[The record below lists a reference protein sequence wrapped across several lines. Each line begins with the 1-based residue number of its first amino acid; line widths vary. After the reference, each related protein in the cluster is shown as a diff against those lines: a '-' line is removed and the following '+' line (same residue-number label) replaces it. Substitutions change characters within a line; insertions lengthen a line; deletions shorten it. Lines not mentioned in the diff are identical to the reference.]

1 LRSRNSVVCAV
12 IALLVDLDRAYS
24 SWTAALVLPQPSN
37 PVCSYAAVARIYRR
51 MAESDGSRTE
61 RRGSHVG
68 TPIGCGRGAWRPVIL
83 IGLLLSPLVLPAL
96 LAALLPDNL
105 L

>member
-1 LRSRNSVVCAV
+1 L
-12 IALLVDLDRAYS
+12 
-24 SWTAALVLPQPSN
+24 
-37 PVCSYAAVARIYRR
+37 
-51 MAESDGSRTE
+51 
-61 RRGSHVG
+61 
-68 TPIGCGRGAWRPVIL
+68 RPVIL